1 MRLISPA
8 LRHFIYP
15 ALAKSGYLR
24 RRNGV
29 GPTVVTYHGVLP
41 AGYRM
46 VDAVLDGNLV
56 STNTLRCQLQLLKSR
71 YHVITPGQFLAWTEG
86 QQQLPSR
93 SVLLTCDDGP
103 RSTLTDMLPVLQE
116 LELSCLF
123 FVTGASLRES
133 PCMLWHE
140 EMLLMFLTATDAC
153 RLDLAEISVAAHPA
167 GRQEKQ
173 LLWWDLVKKLSRYDE
188 STRRKFVEKIRVQLG
203 LPSNWSAAYTADLAA
218 CRRFLMLN
226 GDELHSLTAAGMCVG
241 AHTIS
246 HPMLSQSPEELSW
259 NEISESR
266 RGLESVLGERVWAMA
281 YPFGDLASVTRRELE
296 MAERAGYKCAFL
308 NFGGGFGAQTARFA
322 WPRVHVVG
330 NISLPEFEAH
340 VSGFYR
346 WLREGLL
353 GEQAVTGL
361 GG

>member
-1 MRLISPA
+1 
-8 LRHFIYP
+8 
-15 ALAKSGYLR
+15 
-24 RRNGV
+24 
-29 GPTVVTYHGVLP
+29 
-41 AGYRM
+41 M
-46 VDAVLDGNLV
+46 VDVVLDGNLV
-56 STNTLRCQLQLLKSR
+56 STNALRCQLQLLKSR
-71 YHVITPGQFLAWTEG
+71 YHVITPRQFLAWTEG

-133 PCMLWHE
+133 PRMLWHE
-140 EMLLMFLTATDAC
+140 EMHLMFLTATDAC
-153 RLDLAEISVAAHPA
+153 RLDLAEIGVAAHPA
-167 GRQEKQ
+167 GRQEKH

-188 STRRKFVEKIRVQLG
+188 SSRREFVEQIRIQLG
-203 LPSNWSAAYTADLAA
+203 LPSNWSAAYTGDLAS

-226 GDELHSLTAAGMCVG
+226 ADELRSLTTAGMCVG
-241 AHTIS
+241 AHTTS

-266 RGLESVLGERVWAMA
+266 RELESVLGEKVWAMA

-308 NFGGGFGAQTARFA
+308 NFGGGFGAPTARFA
-322 WPRVHVVG
+322 WPRVHVTG

-340 VSGFYR
+340 ISGFYR
-346 WLREGLL
+346 WLRKGFL
-353 GEQAVTGL
+353 GEEAGTGS